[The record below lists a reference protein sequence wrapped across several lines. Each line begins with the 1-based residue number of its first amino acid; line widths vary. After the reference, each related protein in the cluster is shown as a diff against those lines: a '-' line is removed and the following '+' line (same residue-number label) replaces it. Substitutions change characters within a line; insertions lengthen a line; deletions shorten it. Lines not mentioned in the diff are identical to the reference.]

1 MKSSFSNSFSPILKL
16 ILLLLVVTNQFF
28 PQINMKMGANNGYYL
43 LNKEDMAEGKHH
55 TRHAELFGKYVE
67 GINQKVLQAV
77 DIVQSTALDGGGY
90 FANIK
95 ADPPESPIGY
105 ELKLFGR
112 SLLNPPRTTSY
123 CSGASYAAF
132 IEAINLYFFE
142 KQTEISYERYE
153 ALRMQEEDGG
163 RREDQIKFWGKWNDD
178 GYGCNYALVQ
188 YSEMGTDIKPEDA
201 LPGDFVNIIW
211 NSGGGHS
218 VVFLGWYKDES
229 PILNLVY
236 WSSQKSTNG
245 LGDVVVPIEKIKN
258 VKFVR
263 LTNPQNIFA
272 FDPLKE
278 VNRKISPNIINFEE

>member
-1 MKSSFSNSFSPILKL
+1 
-16 ILLLLVVTNQFF
+16 
-28 PQINMKMGANNGYYL
+28 
-43 LNKEDMAEGKHH
+43 
-55 TRHAELFGKYVE
+55 
-67 GINQKVLQAV
+67 
-77 DIVQSTALDGGGY
+77 
-90 FANIK
+90 
-95 ADPPESPIGY
+95 
-105 ELKLFGR
+105 
-112 SLLNPPRTTSY
+112 
-123 CSGASYAAF
+123 
-132 IEAINLYFFE
+132 
-142 KQTEISYERYE
+142 
-153 ALRMQEEDGG
+153 
-163 RREDQIKFWGKWNDD
+163 
-178 GYGCNYALVQ
+178 
-188 YSEMGTDIKPEDA
+188 KPEDA